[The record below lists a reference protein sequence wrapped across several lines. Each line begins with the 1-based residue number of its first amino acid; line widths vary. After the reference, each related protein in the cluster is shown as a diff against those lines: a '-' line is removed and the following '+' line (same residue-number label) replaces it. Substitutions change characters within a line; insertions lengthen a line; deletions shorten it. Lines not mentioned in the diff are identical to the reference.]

1 MNPAPNLV
9 LVGPMGA
16 GKSSIGKRLAGR
28 LELEFVDVDHRLE
41 QIVGAA
47 VPVIFE
53 LEGEAGFRQ
62 REQQVLTELM
72 QGRGQLIATG
82 GGAVLSAATR
92 ELLRQRS
99 YVVYLKVG
107 IAQQLARLA
116 RDQGRPLLAGND
128 RKQKLESLAAVR
140 NPYYEQVADLVFESN
155 GLSVASASSRLCA
168 QVRSQ
173 WQREE
178 RA

>member
-53 LEGEAGFRQ
+53 LEGETGFRQ
-62 REQQVLTELM
+62 REQQLLAELI
-72 QGRGQLIATG
+72 QGRDQLIATG
-82 GGAVLSAATR
+82 GGAVLSATTR
-92 ELLRQRS
+92 ELLRQQC
-99 YVVYLKVG
+99 YVVYIKVG
-107 IAQQLARLA
+107 IAQQLNRLA
-116 RDQGRPLLAGND
+116 RDHSRPLLAGSD
-128 RKQKLESLAAVR
+128 RRQKLESLAAVR

-155 GLSVASASSRLCA
+155 GLSIGSATSRLCA
-168 QVRSQ
+168 QVFSQ

-178 RA
+178 HA